1 MELKEEL
8 ASAKPKV
15 KKDAIYRRA
24 YIWIALI
31 FVFIGVGFFPS
42 YFSRLSET
50 DLAHH
55 IHAVIGISWM
65 LLVLAQTYLIG
76 HGGVRWHRR
85 AGVLSFVLA
94 PLLVI
99 TGIYMTQLNLAD
111 GHLELGD
118 GRLGLAYENV
128 GLLLYFSLF
137 YALAIIHRHDFRRH
151 QRYMVCTAFVAIPPA
166 VARIPVFY
174 LPRGSIMVWKADL
187 LSVVLIEAIV
197 AVLLLNDWRKGK
209 LYFAYAFTF
218 IFFFIQIVTTHL
230 FLTWHPWLAFCHWLA
245 G

>member
-1 MELKEEL
+1 MELKKEL
-8 ASAKPKV
+8 IPAKFKF
-15 KKDAIYRRA
+15 KKDTIYRRA
-24 YIWIALI
+24 YVWVALI
-31 FVFIGVGFFPS
+31 FIFIGVGFFPS
-42 YFSRLSET
+42 YFSRLPET

-55 IHAVIGISWM
+55 IHAIIGLSWM
-65 LLVLAQTYLIG
+65 TLVLGQTYLISQG
-76 HGGVRWHRR
+76 DVRWHRK
-85 AGVLSFVLA
+85 AGILSFILA

-111 GHLELGD
+111 GPLGLGD

-137 YALAIIHRHDFRRH
+137 VALALVYRHDFRRH
-151 QRYMVCTAFVAIPPA
+151 QRFMICTAFVAIPPA

-174 LPRGSIMVWKADL
+174 LPRGMISVWQADR
-187 LSVVLIEAIV
+187 LSMIFIVLIV
-197 AVLLLNDWRKGK
+197 AVLLVNDWRKGK

-218 IFFFIQIVTTHL
+218 VFFLIQILTVRL
-230 FLTWHPWLAFCHWLA
+230 FLNWHPWLTFCHWIT

>member
-1 MELKEEL
+1 MGIKGKLV
-8 ASAKPKV
+8 SAKSKV

-42 YFSRLSET
+42 YFSRLSKT

-55 IHAVIGISWM
+55 IHAIIGLSWM
-65 LLVLAQTYLIG
+65 VLVLGQTYLIG
-76 HGGVRWHRR
+76 HGDVHGHRK
-85 AGVLSFVLA
+85 AGILSFILA
-94 PLLVI
+94 PSLVI

-111 GHLELGD
+111 GPLGLGD

-137 YALAIIHRHDFRRH
+137 VILAFVYRHDFRRH
-151 QRYMVCTAFVAIPPA
+151 QRFMVCTAFVAIPPA

-174 LPRGSIMVWKADL
+174 LPRGMVPVWQADR
-187 LSVVLIEAIV
+187 LSLVLIVVIT
-197 AVLLLNDWRKGK
+197 AVLLVNDWRKGK

-218 IFFFIQIVTTHL
+218 IFFLVQIATVRL
-230 FLTWHPWLAFCHWLA
+230 FLNWHLWLEFSHWLA